1 MDLAPV
7 VLRNILS
14 FEYPLC
20 FLGDFL
26 ERQCD
31 HGVTRMNL
39 GVITRL
45 LIPTHLRFLLSQMPK
60 PNFLKQ
66 SKHIVFKE
74 GMINDRLS
82 FLLIELSLDQQRT
95 LQQPLPDV
103 IK

>member
-1 MDLAPV
+1 
-7 VLRNILS
+7 
-14 FEYPLC
+14 
-20 FLGDFL
+20 
-26 ERQCD
+26 
-31 HGVTRMNL
+31 MNL

-103 IK
+103 IKWRLAGVLRHEVVPFLESVEVLLGFGGGPDVA